1 MYTQKRLRENINKDN
16 HNNNNINRNRYIYY
30 MLYKNDPK

>member
-30 MLYKNDPK
+30 MLYKNDRK